1 MFGTEQILKGYRSV
15 SPGERSVQSVQSGK
29 HRAGFTEHRFTHDVP
44 SLLGRCTEFARYRL
58 STFSY
63 RTGMIGPNC
72 LGSVPWGPNLL
83 GSVQREPNSVRS
95 RLNVLFPQLGSDRTE
110 TQVLEVLNAN
120 SNRTELDERA
130 VQQFFRPVQS

>member
-1 MFGTEQILKGYRSV
+1 MFGLVNTGPV
-15 SPGERSVQSVQSGK
+15 SPSTDLLMMYRVCSVQIEYVQLP
-29 HRAGFTEHRFTHDVP
+29 D
-44 SLLGRCTEFARYRL
+44 RYD
-58 STFSY
+58 
-63 RTGMIGPNC
+63 GPNC
-72 LGSVPWGPNLL
+72 LGSVPSGPNLL

>member
-1 MFGTEQILKGYRSV
+1 MFGLVNTGPV
-15 SPGERSVQSVQSGK
+15 SPSTDLLMMYRVCSVQIEYVQLPAMS
-29 HRAGFTEHRFTHDVP
+29 DV
-44 SLLGRCTEFARYRL
+44 
-58 STFSY
+58 
-63 RTGMIGPNC
+63 GMIVPNC

-83 GSVQREPNSVRS
+83 DSVQREPNSVRS

-130 VQQFFRPVQS
+130 IQQFFRPVQS

>member
-1 MFGTEQILKGYRSV
+1 MFGLVNTGPV
-15 SPGERSVQSVQSGK
+15 SPSTDLLMMYRVCSVQIEYVQLP
-29 HRAGFTEHRFTHDVP
+29 D
-44 SLLGRCTEFARYRL
+44 RYDL
-58 STFSY
+58 
-63 RTGMIGPNC
+63 PNC

-120 SNRTELDERA
+120 SNRTTLDERA